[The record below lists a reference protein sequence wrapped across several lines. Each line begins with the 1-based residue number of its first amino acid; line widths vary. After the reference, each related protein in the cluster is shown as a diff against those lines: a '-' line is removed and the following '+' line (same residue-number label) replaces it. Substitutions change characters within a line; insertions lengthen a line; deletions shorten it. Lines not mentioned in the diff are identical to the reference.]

1 MTETKTIKEPLF
13 HVIKRGDITTKKRIS
28 IYAIAILISL
38 VLTSVLCVISSSE
51 SNPFQ
56 MFMSMFAGVFETER
70 RLWLFLRDTALLL
83 TVSMALVPAFKMKF
97 WNLGANGQVLMGCL
111 VCVAC
116 MHNLGGKVSEFL
128 LIIIMIVASVAVGVV
143 WALFPAIFKAF
154 FKTNES
160 LFTLMLNYIA
170 AGLVTITIAVWAPM
184 GSGSLSPEEYGNLPD
199 IGNKY
204 LLTIIVAAL
213 VTTFIYFYMKRSKHG
228 FELAMVGESENTAKY
243 VGINVKKVVIRTL
256 ALSGGICGLVGLLI
270 GGSINQT
277 VSTTIVNNMGFTA
290 IMTTWLGKCNP
301 IIIIGTCAL
310 ITFVSQGMGQVKQD
324 FGFYNDAIGN
334 VVLGIIYFFI
344 IGCEFFLSY
353 KVIFRKK
360 GNKKNGEDS
369 VDFLND
375 KEDKG

>member
-143 WALFPAIFKAF
+143 WALLPAIFKAF

-270 GGSINQT
+270 GGSINHT

-375 KEDKG
+375 KEDKE